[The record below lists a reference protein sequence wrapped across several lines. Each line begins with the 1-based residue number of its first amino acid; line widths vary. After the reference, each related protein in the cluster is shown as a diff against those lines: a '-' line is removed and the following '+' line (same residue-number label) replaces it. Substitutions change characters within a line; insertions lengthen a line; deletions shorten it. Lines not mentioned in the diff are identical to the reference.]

1 MLGQGIPERIR
12 RREKAVLMKS
22 ISYAKI
28 LAALESGRTI
38 SKYDGAALVPCDQ
51 RTAQRTLAKIHKEG
65 KIHIS
70 KWVPHHHIKI
80 PAYTIGEGKD
90 KPKPAPIPHIKSV
103 RKHRAKNREE
113 INKRKKL
120 KRLANGAYKS
130 RAKYEIFNLIA
141 RRDE

>member
-1 MLGQGIPERIR
+1 M
-12 RREKAVLMKS
+12 MKS

-70 KWVPHHHIKI
+70 KWVPYQHIKI
-80 PAYTIGEGKD
+80 PAYTIGAGKD
-90 KPKPAPIPHIKSV
+90 KPKPKPIPRDKLTRNYVARH
-103 RKHRAKNREE
+103 REE
-113 INKRKKL
+113 VNKRKRL

-130 RAKYEIFNLIA
+130 KAKYEIFNLIA